1 MAKKYS
7 SWVGKKIKKIAKE
20 GIRRNTKEP
29 VSKANPRRKVSRKQM
44 IAVAKNRCITVADCN
59 RKVGDRI
66 NIKITEN
73 KNNIYLAEMV

>member
-44 IAVAKNRCITVADCN
+44 IAVALSMA
-59 RKVGDRI
+59 RKKGLKVP
-66 NIKITEN
+66 K
-73 KNNIYLAEMV
+73 KK